1 MGNQR
6 AELTALISR
15 RYKFSMKKRSLI
27 FCVLALCVSASVALV
42 AEKPLQPAR
51 RGNLRILE
59 LQGTP
64 YERGK
69 AHGQALKPEIRELV
83 KRWKANLEKSFSVP
97 AETYIRKLLEASDF
111 QPAIERW
118 TPDLLDEVRG
128 IADGAGVDFQTMYA
142 FQLID
147 ETWVMSED
155 LGLSKCTTIGARRRG
170 DTPAF
175 VAQNLD
181 IPSFYHG
188 FQTAL
193 RIHGSEGEPGVLV
206 FTIPGIIAANGL
218 NDRSIGVC
226 VNAVTQLAYSAKGL
240 PVAFVIR
247 GVLRQRKYAE
257 AVRFLKKIQPAAPQ
271 NYVLGG
277 PDVVA
282 SFERS
287 AERLAEFIPF
297 KDAEFTYHTNHPVVN
312 DDFNPRFV
320 DRLKAKGMSL
330 DAYRALCPRFKFL
343 EGAFNSNSAVLD
355 LDVLKRVF
363 ANREARINNA
373 GTYGCTIMMLG
384 DRPELHIAAGRPD
397 EVPFE
402 VLGFE
407 QE

>member
-1 MGNQR
+1 
-6 AELTALISR
+6 
-15 RYKFSMKKRSLI
+15 MKKRALI
-27 FCVLALCVSASVALV
+27 LWTIALVLSISLALAAGEPSQQTG
-42 AEKPLQPAR
+42 K
-51 RGNLRILE
+51 GNLRVLE

-69 AHGQALKPEIRELV
+69 IHGQTLKMEIQELI
-83 KRWKANLEKSFSVP
+83 KLWKADIEKSYSIP
-97 AETYIRKLLEASDF
+97 AETFIRKLLEVSDF

-118 TPDLLDEVRG
+118 TPGLLDEVRG

-155 LGLSKCTTIGARRRG
+155 LGLAKCTTIGAGKRG
-170 DTPAF
+170 DTPAL

-188 FQTAL
+188 FQTVL
-193 RIHGSEGEPGVLV
+193 RIRGSIDEPEALV
-206 FTIPGIIAANGL
+206 FTIPGIVAANGL
-218 NDRSIGVC
+218 NERSIGVC

-240 PVAFVIR
+240 PVAFLIR
-247 GVLRQRKYAE
+247 GILRQKTYAD

-271 NYVLGG
+271 NYVIGG
-277 PDVVA
+277 PAAVA

-287 AERLAEFIPF
+287 AGQTVEFVPF
-297 KDAEFTYHTNHPVVN
+297 KDAEFTYHTNHPEVN
-312 DDFNPRFV
+312 EDFNPRFV
-320 DRLKAKGMSL
+320 ERLKAKGMSL
-330 DAYRALCPRFKFL
+330 DAYRALCPRFKYL
-343 EGAFNSNSAVLD
+343 QGAFKDNAAALS

-363 ANREARINNA
+363 SNRDSRINNA
-373 GTYGCTIMMLG
+373 RTYGCTIMVLG

-407 QE
+407 PETSR